1 MYDLTHCSKRAYAQ
15 NSSARFRMSPKPSS
29 APWNP
34 ALMPNNAEAP
44 VTENSTSPTKS
55 RQLQLQQ
62 YDDKILGE
70 NVDLNISVDT
80 KETISSKSAADETEH
95 DELQNIGISEISTGT
110 YQHPES
116 QPDFIGQ
123 IDLRENTKFD
133 VKKAQEAQESD
144 LETPKSKHKSTI
156 SFTRTVSEEVTWTED
171 EIDTE
176 LTLQSSKI
184 VQPDGIEQSGP
195 PNPFQYVSAHNHTD
209 MQGNECNVELRS
221 KDLIKDA
228 INNETTSLDTENS
241 STDRNQK
248 SYIQESPSTYDLAQ
262 ADELV
267 PAAQTYE
274 EQLMGENSQLKNSF
288 HPLIIEELPSR
299 PTSKNYNSLSG
310 NSNHSY
316 ESFDE
321 QRLTPKSRRNSTVQK
336 TELYGNENNEQSYCK
351 IYEPNQGNSEVTQES
366 PSINDVDASYNP
378 TVSSPLQKRSGVLLE
393 SNTKILEN
401 CEKKSDEEDLAA
413 RWREALCDDDV
424 VSDCLLDD
432 DGDLDPTSY
441 SKEIDPAALFGSDDE
456 GFLDD
461 IYGDPIENKGQE
473 NSNSSLTQL
482 LDSDFQGSID
492 QGLQTCP
499 EIKSSGT
506 QYMPTGIRVDN
517 SGSRY
522 KNNLPV
528 VRSSYDIDQ
537 QGTQAGPSTIPPGYQ
552 SNSQSKQSHQ
562 IPSINNTKSFANMSK
577 GGYSSPYDLPIDLA
591 PKKRTS
597 IHSTNRLA
605 SLNSDIP
612 PPMASM
618 RKETIQPTPA
628 IHNRSV
634 SIKETSQ
641 GDFFEDLPISS
652 KPKPAPRRS
661 SMFNSSSQ
669 YKSSQM
675 NTRNSQPEISSFE
688 SQSTSLIQKTPPY
701 PQLKTDQDI
710 TSPERSINYLP
721 SRTVNLPN
729 TVPSAQKKNASSYNP
744 SHSFPLPASQ
754 TGTRQYNSP
763 NIISS
768 SVSASIR
775 SHYPRTSSP
784 LAHFERSQNDHSV
797 SVHSRV
803 TNSDYQ
809 KRAVGFE
816 SENHF
821 LSPTREVDEADQSSS
836 FQNQIPL
843 QPKLPVPK
851 GMISSVELSS
861 TQYTPPTT
869 FTSQSKQS
877 SQKIPSKRQDG
888 TAWAFAPP
896 QRSQTQSPQ
905 SARIGSKNGALSND
919 FYQRSASVELPDLVS
934 SIATNNQS
942 VNSVPSQKL
951 IGELRQP
958 IDYLAPTD
966 GREHDPLQRWK
977 GSPIF
982 TWGVG
987 GSIVTS
993 FPKSLPRYGMN
1004 QLSPMI
1010 QRCPGEVK
1018 ISSIKEKSPLDSLI
1032 AQFPGPLRGKS
1043 KKKNV
1048 VAWLTSGIELLE
1060 AAAVYPGLSA
1070 RSHDEKRSEER
1081 LLLWKILRIFIEH
1094 DGILE
1099 GTLNVQ
1105 NSVKAILS
1113 PEFHDGG
1120 LSEIPVLNT
1129 GAELI
1134 CIPEVKAAVTR
1145 VEATDLATVDQIQKY
1160 LSGGEREKAVW
1171 EAVDK
1176 RLWAHALLISNTI
1189 SPDLYKQVTQEFV
1202 QKEVRTI
1209 GENTQSLAVLYEIF
1223 AGNFEESIDEL
1234 VPPSARAGFQMVS
1247 TSNVAEPS
1255 KDASVGIDRW
1265 RETLNLVLSNR
1276 STNDY
1281 RALIALG
1288 KLLAGYG
1295 RAEAA
1300 HICFLFARSHVVFSG
1315 IDDPLTN
1322 IVLLGSDHL
1331 KQPHDFDREVQ
1342 QILLSE
1348 VFDYGMSLSNQDSTA
1363 VSSPH
1368 LAIYKLHY
1376 AKILTEHGLNENA
1389 LKYCEAIAASV
1400 SVQSRRSP
1408 YHHALLISEVE
1419 DLSQRLRQSSKDESS
1434 SWISKPSIDKAKGS
1448 VWATFNKFVAG
1459 EESDT
1464 GEKVTNLSVTT
1475 EAGPFSKISGETPTI
1490 SRSPSNVEIHGLYTN
1505 GIGMNSDV
1513 SSPITVNSSLY
1524 TSSSA
1529 YKTVTQNRPFIGQR
1543 SMSEQNRYEP
1553 HRYMSLSADTHNSN
1567 PQKSNVSNINILQ
1580 ASSNYI
1586 PPSSYAPYGMTTS
1599 THEIP
1604 PPCNQPLTNGSSS
1617 PHSTSSQTSKTAEN
1631 PSFSHSGLSQ
1641 QQNQAYSLETQLLSD
1656 DDESSTNNNYQ
1667 PQTSIYEPLLTN
1679 TSDLSDSSIK
1689 NLVDQKSAEDKS
1701 NEIEDMPTHL
1711 KEKSKAE
1718 KDREADEAFRLL
1730 AEADAQKTKE
1740 SPPVKKGWSITSW
1753 FSGGAKKGQDE
1764 TSSPNKPIRAKLGEA
1779 SSFVYD
1785 PELKRWV
1792 NKKNGTD
1799 QVETK
1804 HSTPPPRAVGP
1815 RVPGSSS
1822 HPASKESSDV
1832 SVLNSNT
1839 RLPLQSGVSINKSI
1853 HSKLESS
1860 SDNRPAVNAKA
1871 RDTTSQP
1878 PPMPSG
1884 MASTATSSSILP
1896 PSRPGTSMSNAS
1908 SIDDLLGP
1916 PSLTRRSGTK
1926 TKKKGRGY
1934 VDVMSDVAAS

>member
-1 MYDLTHCSKRAYAQ
+1 
-15 NSSARFRMSPKPSS
+15 MSPKPSF

-34 ALMPNNAEAP
+34 ALIPNNAEPP
-44 VTENSTSPTKS
+44 VTENSTSQTQT
-55 RQLQLQQ
+55 RQLKLQQ
-62 YDDKILGE
+62 YDDKLLEEIL
-70 NVDLNISVDT
+70 DLNISDDT
-80 KETISSKSAADETEH
+80 EETISRKTTADENEH
-95 DELQNIGISEISTGT
+95 DEVQNLGITEVSFGT

-116 QPDFIGQ
+116 QTDFIRQ
-123 IDLRENTKFD
+123 IDLRGNTKFD
-133 VKKAQEAQESD
+133 VKNFQEVQDSDQETS
-144 LETPKSKHKSTI
+144 KSKHRSTI

-171 EIDTE
+171 EIDSE
-176 LTLQSSKI
+176 LNLQSTKI
-184 VQPDGIEQSGP
+184 LQTNVTEISEP
-195 PNPFQYVSAHNHTD
+195 PNSFQHVLAHNYTD
-209 MQGNECNVELRS
+209 IQRNDCEVELRS
-221 KDLIKDA
+221 KDLLEDDTNDKA
-228 INNETTSLDTENS
+228 TSLDTETS
-241 STDRNQK
+241 STARNNK
-248 SYIQESPSTYDLAQ
+248 SYIQETPSTYDLVQ
-262 ADELV
+262 DDELV
-267 PAAQTYE
+267 PAIQTYE
-274 EQLMGENSQLKNSF
+274 EQHFDENSQVENSF
-288 HPLIIEELPSR
+288 HSLITGELLSC
-299 PTSKNYNSLSG
+299 PTSKIYNSLSG
-310 NSNHSY
+310 NSSHSH

-321 QRLTPKSRRNSTVQK
+321 QRLTPQSRTNSTVQK
-336 TELYGNENNEQSYCK
+336 TESFENENKEQSQCM
-351 IYEPNQGNSEVTQES
+351 IYEPNKGTSEMTQEDS
-366 PSINDVDASYNP
+366 SINDVAAPYDP
-378 TVSSPLQKRSGVLLE
+378 TVSPPVQTSTGVLLE
-393 SNTKILEN
+393 ASTKNLDN
-401 CEKKSDEEDLAA
+401 CEKKLDDEDLAA
-413 RWREALCDDDV
+413 RWREALCEDV
-424 VSDCLLDD
+424 VSDSLLDD

-441 SKEIDPAALFGSDDE
+441 PKEIDPAALFGSDDE

-461 IYGDPIENKGQE
+461 IDEDPIENNGQD
-473 NSNSSLTQL
+473 NSNSSLTQSL
-482 LDSDFQGSID
+482 NSDFQGSIN
-492 QGLQTCP
+492 QRQQIGP
-499 EIKSSGT
+499 EIKNSST
-506 QYMPTGIRVDN
+506 QYMPTHIRVDN
-517 SGSRY
+517 SVSRY
-522 KNNLPV
+522 NNHLPV
-528 VRSSYDIDQ
+528 VKSSYDVNH
-537 QGTQAGPSTIPPGYQ
+537 QGIQAGPLTIPPGYQ
-552 SNSQSKQSHQ
+552 SNPQSKESDQ
-562 IPSINNTKSFANMSK
+562 IPSINSTKSFANMSK
-577 GGYSSPYDLPIDLA
+577 GGYSSPYDFPIDLA

-597 IHSTNRLA
+597 IYSTNRSA
-605 SLNSDIP
+605 SLHPDIP

-618 RKETIQPTPA
+618 RKDTIQPTPA
-628 IHNRSV
+628 SHNRSV
-634 SIKETSQ
+634 SIKETSK
-641 GDFFEDLPISS
+641 GDFFEDLPITS

-669 YKSSQM
+669 YKSSQI
-675 NTRNSQPEISSFE
+675 NTRNSHPEISSFE
-688 SQSTSLIQKTPPY
+688 PQSTSLIQKYPPY
-701 PQLKTDQDI
+701 PQSQTDQDFI
-710 TSPERSINYLP
+710 SPENSSHYLP
-721 SRTVNLPN
+721 SRIVNLPT
-729 TVPSAQKKNASSYNP
+729 TVPLAQKKSTPLYNS
-744 SHSFPLPASQ
+744 SHSFPPPASQ
-754 TGTRQYNSP
+754 TGARQYNSQ

-797 SVHSRV
+797 SVQSRV
-803 TNSDYQ
+803 TSSDYQ
-809 KRAVGFE
+809 KRAAGFE
-816 SENHF
+816 SAIHP
-821 LSPTREVDEADQSSS
+821 LSPTREVDEADQPSSS
-836 FQNQIPL
+836 QNQIAI
-843 QPKLPVPK
+843 QPKLPVSK
-851 GMISSVELSS
+851 SMISSVELSS
-861 TQYTPPTT
+861 TQLTPPTT
-869 FTSQSKQS
+869 FISQSQQS
-877 SQKIPSKRQDG
+877 SKKIPSKHHDG
-888 TAWAFAPP
+888 TAWPFAPP
-896 QRSQTQSPQ
+896 QRSRTQSPQ
-905 SARIGSKNGALSND
+905 SARIGSRNEAASND
-919 FYQRSASVELPDLVS
+919 FYQRSASVEPPDLVS
-934 SIATNNQS
+934 SLATNNQS

-1010 QRCPGEVK
+1010 QRCPGEVR
-1018 ISSIKEKSPLDSLI
+1018 ISSIKEKCPLDSLI

-1060 AAAVYPGLSA
+1060 TTAIHTGIGS

-1081 LLLWKILRIFIEH
+1081 LLLWKILRIFIEY

-1099 GTLNVQ
+1099 GSLNIQ

-1120 LSEIPVLNT
+1120 VSEIPVLNT

-1134 CIPEVKAAVTR
+1134 CIPEVKAPVTR
-1145 VEATDLATVDQIQKY
+1145 VEATDQVTVDQIQKY

-1234 VPPSARAGFQMVS
+1234 VPPSARAGFQMMS
-1247 TSNVAEPS
+1247 TSNVAGPS
-1255 KDASVGIDRW
+1255 KDASIGLDRW

-1331 KQPHDFDREVQ
+1331 KQPHNFDREVQ
-1342 QILLSE
+1342 PILLSE

-1376 AKILTEHGLNENA
+1376 AKILTEHGLNEIA
-1389 LKYCEAIAASV
+1389 LKYCEAITASI

-1419 DLSQRLRQSSKDESS
+1419 DLSQRLRQSPKDESS
-1434 SWISKPSIDKAKGS
+1434 SWISKPSIDKARGT

-1459 EESDT
+1459 EESDA
-1464 GEKVTNLSVTT
+1464 GEKVTNPNVTS

-1490 SRSPSNVEIHGLYTN
+1490 SRSPSNVELHGLYTN
-1505 GIGMNSDV
+1505 NIGMNSGV
-1513 SSPITVNSSLY
+1513 SSPTTVTSSLN

-1529 YKTVTQNRPFIGQR
+1529 YKTVIQNRPLIGQR

-1553 HRYMSLSADTHNSN
+1553 QRYISSSADIHHSNS
-1567 PQKSNVSNINILQ
+1567 QKVNVSNVNIIRA
-1580 ASSNYI
+1580 ASSYT
-1586 PPSSYAPYGMTTS
+1586 PQPSYTPYGMTTS
-1599 THEIP
+1599 THEITP
-1604 PPCNQPLTNGSSS
+1604 PNKQPLANGSSS
-1617 PHSTSSQTSKTAEN
+1617 PHSTSQTSKIAEN
-1631 PSFSHSGLSQ
+1631 HSVSHSGLYQ
-1641 QQNQAYSLETQLLSD
+1641 QQNQVNSLDTQLLSD
-1656 DDESSTNNNYQ
+1656 NDEASAINNYQ
-1667 PQTSIYEPLLTN
+1667 PETSIYEPLLTN
-1679 TSDLSDSSIK
+1679 SSDLSDSSYK
-1689 NLVDQKSAEDKS
+1689 NFVEQKSVENKS

-1718 KDREADEAFRLL
+1718 KDREADEAFRRV
-1730 AEADAQKTKE
+1730 AEADAQKSKE

-1753 FSGGAKKGQDE
+1753 FSGSAKKGQDE

-1792 NKKNGTD
+1792 NKKSGAD

-1804 HSTPPPRAVGP
+1804 PSTPPPRAGGP
-1815 RVPGSSS
+1815 PGQGSNLR
-1822 HPASKESSDV
+1822 PTSKESSDIAI
-1832 SVLNSNT
+1832 LNSNT
-1839 RLPLQSGVSINKSI
+1839 RLPLQSEVSSNKSI

-1860 SDNRPAVNAKA
+1860 SDNHPPVHAKA
-1871 RDTTSQP
+1871 KDTSQP
-1878 PPMPSG
+1878 PLMPSG
-1884 MASTATSSSILP
+1884 LASTASSSSILP

-1916 PSLTRRSGTK
+1916 PSLTRRSGAK